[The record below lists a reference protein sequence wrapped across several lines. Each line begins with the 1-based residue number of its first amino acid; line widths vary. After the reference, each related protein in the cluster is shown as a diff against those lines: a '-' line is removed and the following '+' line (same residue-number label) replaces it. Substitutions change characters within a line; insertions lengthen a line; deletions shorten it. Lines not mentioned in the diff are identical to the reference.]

1 MKLVVVGAGTMG
13 RGIAGVALGAGLD
26 TTLVDVDEEALAAA
40 RAAIARHGDVSSLT
54 LSTSMT
60 RGDVVIEAVPEV
72 FDLKVDVLRRAQA
85 SLLVTNTSTLS
96 ITALA
101 RACGDPPRLIGM
113 HFFNPVHRMKLVE
126 VIVGEATGESAVT
139 DAVSLAET
147 LGKEAVVVRDAPGFV
162 TSRLGLLLG
171 NEAMR
176 MVEDGVASAQDID
189 KAMRLGYGH
198 PMGPLELADLV
209 GLDARLNNVRSMHA
223 QSADERYAP
232 PAILERLVADGRL
245 GRKSG
250 EGFYRYD
257 DAD

>member
-13 RGIAGVALGAGLD
+13 RGIAGVALGAGLE
-26 TTLVDVDEEALAAA
+26 TTLVDVDSAVLEAA
-40 RAAIARHGDVSSLT
+40 RERIARFGDVSRLT
-54 LSTSMT
+54 LSTAPAA
-60 RGDVVIEAVPEV
+60 GDVVIEAVPEV
-72 FDLKVDVLRRAQA
+72 FDLKVDVLRGARA
-85 SLLVTNTSTLS
+85 SLLVSNTSTLS

-126 VIVGEATGESAVT
+126 VVVGAATDASAVT
-139 DAVSLAET
+139 DALSLAET
-147 LGKEAVVVRDAPGFV
+147 LGKEPVVVRDAPGFV

-176 MVEDGVASAQDID
+176 MVEEGVASAEDID

-198 PMGPLELADLV
+198 PMGPLELADLI

-223 QSADERYAP
+223 QSGDERYAP
-232 PAILERLVADGRL
+232 PAILERLVAEGRL

>member
-26 TTLVDVDEEALAAA
+26 TTLVDVDEAVLEAA
-40 RAAIARHGDVSSLT
+40 RDRLAKHADVSALT
-54 LSTSMT
+54 LSTAPEPA
-60 RGDVVIEAVPEV
+60 DVVIEAVPEI
-72 FDLKVDVLRRAQA
+72 FDLKVEVLRRAQG

-96 ITALA
+96 ISSLA
-101 RACGDPPRLIGM
+101 RALGDPPRFIGM
-113 HFFNPVHRMKLVE
+113 HFFNPVHRMQLVE
-126 VIVGEATGESAVT
+126 VIVGESTEDSAVN
-139 DAVSLAET
+139 DALALAHT
-147 LGKEAVVVRDAPGFV
+147 LGKEAVVVKDAPGFV

-176 MVEDGVASAQDID
+176 MVEAGVASAEDID

-223 QSADERYAP
+223 QSCDERYAP
-232 PAILERLVADGRL
+232 PAILVEHVEAGRL

-250 EGFYRYD
+250 EGFYRY
-257 DAD
+257 